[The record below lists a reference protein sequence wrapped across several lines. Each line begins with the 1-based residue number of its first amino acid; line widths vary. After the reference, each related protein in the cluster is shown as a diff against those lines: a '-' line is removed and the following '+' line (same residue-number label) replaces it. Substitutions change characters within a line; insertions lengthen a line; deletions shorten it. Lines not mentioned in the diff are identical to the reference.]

1 MSEREKQRRAL
12 NKALR
17 ELIEHC
23 AISFGASSP
32 DCSVQLCRLYA
43 QRNQLQSLFTQSVM
57 AQSVQSLHRAE
68 CPNIPFLAA
77 QSEPVGLSNNDGHHL
92 ADDQVYL
99 AALKA
104 TDAMIQSL
112 SEVIEGSGKAWCL
125 CLERMKEY
133 EQSLLESQAVV
144 ERNAQLIV
152 GKK

>member
-1 MSEREKQRRAL
+1 MGEEDLDAAKL
-12 NKALR
+12 L
-17 ELIEHC
+17 
-23 AISFGASSP
+23 F
-32 DCSVQLCRLYA
+32 CSVQLCRLYA

-99 AALKA
+99 AAMKA
-104 TDAMIQSL
+104 TDAMIQTL
-112 SEVIEGSGKAWCL
+112 SEVIEGSDKVMFR
-125 CLERMKEY
+125 CLEQLQES
-133 EQSLLESQAVV
+133 EPCLLESQTVV

>member
-1 MSEREKQRRAL
+1 MGEEDLDAAKL
-12 NKALR
+12 L
-17 ELIEHC
+17 
-23 AISFGASSP
+23 F
-32 DCSVQLCRLYA
+32 CSVQLCRLYA

-68 CPNIPFLAA
+68 CPHIPFQAA

-92 ADDQVYL
+92 ADEQAYL

-112 SEVIEGSGKAWCL
+112 SEVIEGSDKVMFRY
-125 CLERMKEY
+125 LEQLQESEPY
-133 EQSLLESQAVV
+133 LLESQAVV